1 LIPQSCCAY
10 NNDGKEGSFIGVLD
24 PSGDLSKNLYNTIF
38 IVVKVDSTCIMY
50 DRFSKNFKP
59 LICNY
64 APNIAIIVS
73 NMDLIPSKSQEK
85 WKQEVVDSFKEIG
98 VNRIIFSSSLMPSA
112 QNIAKEMMDY
122 IKQMKPRK
130 LGFIHREANKNQK
143 I

>member
-1 LIPQSCCAY
+1 
-10 NNDGKEGSFIGVLD
+10 
-24 PSGDLSKNLYNTIF
+24 
-38 IVVKVDSTCIMY
+38 
-50 DRFSKNFKP
+50 
-59 LICNY
+59 
-64 APNIAIIVS
+64 
-73 NMDLIPSKSQEK
+73 MDLIPSKSQEK